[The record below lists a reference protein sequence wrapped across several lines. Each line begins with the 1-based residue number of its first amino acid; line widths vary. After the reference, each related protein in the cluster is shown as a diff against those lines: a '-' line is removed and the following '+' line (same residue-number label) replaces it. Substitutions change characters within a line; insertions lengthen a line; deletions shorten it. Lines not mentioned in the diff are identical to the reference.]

1 MGKRMNE
8 LKKLVDKTKSY
19 PVAEALKLAK
29 TTSKTK
35 FDANVELHVRL
46 GIDPKK
52 GEQQVRSSVTYAKS
66 MGKKRIIAAFVP
78 VDKEAAAK
86 AAGADIIG
94 GEEFIKGIIQSK
106 KTDFD
111 IAIATPDMMKALAPA
126 ARILGPRG
134 LMPSPKNNTVTADV
148 SQAIAEFKKG
158 KIDFKNDD
166 GGNIH
171 LVLGKTSF
179 DEKDLA
185 DNFAVA
191 LDAIKKAKPSSSKGT
206 YIKNISVSSGMG
218 PGIKIQL

>member
-158 KIDFKNDD
+158 KIDLKNDD